1 MPSFHRLRGSV
12 PARPPVHYGAVDR
25 TNGRR
30 VTAAVGILAAAA
42 VLTGC
47 GTASV
52 SSSSSAAGSSPA
64 GSSAAA
70 SPTGSSPTGSSAAG
84 SSGAASSATASSGAG
99 RLDARGCITN
109 YQPGVDYFPDKSE
122 IEYATNFKIQYEDS
136 YQILTVKQPT
146 QGGSPESYVLVR
158 CGAPKPTLTGGLADA
173 PVVTTPVTSLYSGST
188 SHLGSLVAL
197 DQLDALTGVA
207 AKALISEKQVLD
219 RVAEPGVVEY
229 AAAGTIDAEAVVK
242 GKPQVLI
249 TAGTDDPA
257 YAVISAAGIPVLAD
271 AEWLENDPLGRAE
284 WVKYFAALTGTE
296 ARAKTFFD
304 GVATEYTALADKVK
318 AAPDVDVVPG
328 QPYQG
333 TWYVPGGKSFN
344 ARLIQDAGGT
354 TAWAAD
360 TTAGSISTDV
370 ETVFAKAGQAP
381 AWLAS
386 TTWTTKAEALAEEP
400 RFAQFEAFKTGN
412 VWNAAK
418 DVTKSGGNNY
428 YELGVVRP
436 DLILGD
442 LAAILHPELEP
453 NHDFAFYLELS

>member
-1 MPSFHRLRGSV
+1 MLASHPVRGLG
-12 PARPPVHYGAVDR
+12 PARPPTPR
-25 TNGRR
+25 PGRR
-30 VTAAVGILAAAA
+30 LPAVIGILAATALLAA
-42 VLTGC
+42 C
-47 GTASV
+47 G
-52 SSSSSAAGSSPA
+52 SSSASSTSGTSVASSGGPAQSAAGPAAA
-64 GSSAAA
+64 GSSAA
-70 SPTGSSPTGSSAAG
+70 GESAAG
-84 SSGAASSATASSGAG
+84 ESAAGESAAGAA
-99 RLDARGCITN
+99 LDAKGCITD
-109 YQPGVDYFPDKSE
+109 YQEGVDYFPDKSE
-122 IEYATNFKIQYEDS
+122 IEYATNFTIEYKDS

-158 CGAPKPTLTGGLADA
+158 CGAPKPSLTGDLAKA

-197 DQLDALTGVA
+197 DQLDALTGVGS
-207 AKALISEKQVLD
+207 KAFISEKQVLD

-242 GKPQVLI
+242 GKPQVVV

-257 YAVISAAGIPVLAD
+257 YAVISAAGIPVLGN

-296 ARAKTFFD
+296 EAAKTFFD
-304 GVATEYTALADKVK
+304 GVSADYTALADEMKS
-318 AAPDVDVVPG
+318 APEVDVVPG

-333 TWYVPGGKSFN
+333 TWFVPGGQSFN

-360 TTAGSISTDV
+360 TTTGSISTDV
-370 ETVFAKAGQAP
+370 ETVFAKAGKAP
-381 AWLAS
+381 VWLAS

-400 RFAQFEAFKTGN
+400 RFAQFDAFKSGN

-418 DVTKSGGNNY
+418 DVTKLGGNNY

-442 LAAILHPELEP
+442 LVAILHPEQEP
-453 NHDFAFYLELS
+453 GHEFAFYLKLG

>member
-1 MPSFHRLRGSV
+1 MLSFHPVRRIS
-12 PARPPVHYGAVDR
+12 PDRPSADRRAGRSSPIIVAV
-25 TNGRR
+25 
-30 VTAAVGILAAAA
+30 VAIAALVA
-42 VLTGC
+42 GC
-47 GTASV
+47 G
-52 SSSSSAAGSSPA
+52 SSSAVSS
-64 GSSAAA
+64 GQSTSAASNKSA
-70 SPTGSSPTGSSAAG
+70 GLLDPT
-84 SSGAASSATASSGAG
+84 
-99 RLDARGCITN
+99 GCITN
-109 YQPGVDYFPDKSE
+109 YTEGVDYYPVKSTVQD
-122 IEYATNFKIQYEDS
+122 ATNFSIDYKDS
-136 YQILTVKQPT
+136 YQVLTVKQPT

-158 CGAPKPTLTGGLADA
+158 CGAPEPKLTGDLAGA

-197 DQLDALTGVA
+197 EQLDALTGVGS
-207 AKALISEKQVLD
+207 KAFISQKQVLD

-229 AAAGTIDAEAVVK
+229 AAAGTVDAEAVVK
-242 GKPQVLI
+242 GKPQVVI

-257 YAVISAAGIPVLAD
+257 YAVITAAGIPVLGN
-271 AEWLENDPLGRAE
+271 AEWLENNPLGRAE

-296 ARAKTFFD
+296 AAAKTFFD
-304 GVATEYTALADKVK
+304 GVSAEYTALANTMK
-318 AAPDVDVVPG
+318 AAAKVDVVPG

-333 TWYVPGGKSFN
+333 SWFVPGGKSFN

-360 TTAGSISTDV
+360 TTTGSISTDV
-370 ETVFAKAGQAP
+370 ESVFAKAGKAP
-381 AWLAS
+381 VWLAS

-418 DVTKSGGNNY
+418 DVTKLGGNNY

-442 LAAILHPELEP
+442 LVAILHPDLEP
-453 NHDFAFYLELS
+453 GHEFAFYLKLS

>member
-1 MPSFHRLRGSV
+1 MPSFHRVSGLG
-12 PARPPVHYGAVDR
+12 PARPPIEP
-25 TNGRR
+25 GRR
-30 VTAAVGILAAAA
+30 RLSAAVGFLVAAA
-42 VLTGC
+42 VLAAC
-47 GTASV
+47 GSNTA
-52 SSSSSAAGSSPA
+52 SSSSSTASSPS
-64 GSSAAA
+64 GSSAAE
-70 SPTGSSPTGSSAAG
+70 SSATGSSAAG
-84 SSGAASSATASSGAG
+84 SASGSSAAAG
-99 RLDARGCITN
+99 RLDAKGCITD

-122 IEYATNFKIQYEDS
+122 IEYATNFTIEYKDS
-136 YQILTVKQPT
+136 YQILTVEQPT

-158 CGAPKPTLTGGLADA
+158 CGAPKPTLTGALADA

-207 AKALISEKQVLD
+207 AKALISEKQVID

-229 AAAGTIDAEAVVK
+229 AAAGTIDAEAVVN
-242 GKPQVLI
+242 GKPQVVI

-296 ARAKTFFD
+296 AAAKTFFD
-304 GVATEYTALADKVK
+304 AVATDYTALADKVK
-318 AAPDVDVVPG
+318 SAPDVDVVPG

-360 TTAGSISTDV
+360 TTTGSISTDV
-370 ETVFAKAGQAP
+370 ETVFAKAGKAP

-400 RFAQFEAFKTGN
+400 RFAQFEAFRTGN

-442 LAAILHPELEP
+442 LVAILHPDLQPGHE
-453 NHDFAFYLELS
+453 FAFYLRLS

>member
-1 MPSFHRLRGSV
+1 MLAIRHPRGFAPASPPTRSGVRRGTPSIV
-12 PARPPVHYGAVDR
+12 AIV
-25 TNGRR
+25 
-30 VTAAVGILAAAA
+30 AAAT
-42 VLTGC
+42 VLAGC
-47 GTASV
+47 AASSASSSNGQSSAGTA
-52 SSSSSAAGSSPA
+52 SSAAGQSVGQSA
-64 GSSAAA
+64 GQSA
-70 SPTGSSPTGSSAAG
+70 PG
-84 SSGAASSATASSGAG
+84 SSGGGAVAG
-99 RLDARGCITN
+99 QLDAKGCITDFTD
-109 YQPGVDYFPDKSE
+109 GVDYYPDKSK
-122 IEYATNFKIQYEDS
+122 ITHATNFTIEYRNS
-136 YQILTVKQPT
+136 YQVLTVKHPT

-158 CGAPKPTLTGGLADA
+158 CGAPKPALTGDLAGA
-173 PVVTTPVTSLYSGST
+173 TVVTTPVTSLYSGST

-197 DQLDALTGVA
+197 DRLDTLTGVA
-207 AKALISEKQVLD
+207 AKATISEKQVLD

-229 AAAGTIDAEAVVK
+229 AAAGTVDAEAVVK
-242 GKPQVLI
+242 GKPQVVI

-257 YAVISAAGIPVLAD
+257 YSVIAAAGIPVLGD

-296 ARAKTFFD
+296 AAATTFFD
-304 GVATEYTALADKVK
+304 HVSADYTALADKVK
-318 AAPDVDVVPG
+318 DAAKVDVVPG

-344 ARLIQDAGGT
+344 ARLIQDAGGS

-360 TTAGSISTDV
+360 TTTGSISTDV
-370 ETVFAKAGQAP
+370 ESVFAKAGKAP

-400 RFAQFEAFKTGN
+400 RFAQFEAFKAGN

-418 DVTKSGGNNY
+418 DVTPSGGNNY

-442 LAAILHPELEP
+442 LVAILHPDAEP
-453 NHDFAFYLELS
+453 GHDFAFYLKLG